1 MLINRGQLMLLI
13 AVRGHV
19 KPNAK
24 ADPAFADGEDRVQ
37 DERQPEEERPRK
49 KRHILLRID
58 SWIDSTVWNLGF
70 KLAEAWEEITIFF
83 RRFRVRGWKKLAFEA
98 AGEAMTL
105 GTAGSVVLLALAL
118 PAFEETKEDWK
129 NRGDFAVTFLDR
141 YGNVVGHRGIIHE
154 DSVPI
159 DELPDHL
166 IKAVLATE
174 DRRFFDHYGIDF
186 IGLGRALSENA
197 KAGGVVQGGSTLTQQ
212 LAKNLFLT
220 NERSIE
226 RKIKEAFLAVWLE
239 VNLSKKEILSL
250 YLDRAYMGGGTFG
263 AAAASQFYFG
273 KKITDVSLAESAMLA
288 GLFKA
293 PAKYAPHVNLPA
305 ARARAN
311 DVLSNLVQSG
321 LMSEGQVI
329 GARRNPATAIDR
341 ADVKSPDYFLDWAF
355 DEVQR
360 LAKEGKIKDHS
371 LVVRTTVDMGLQQ
384 AADAAMESSLRE
396 FGEGYKVKQGAMAMI
411 ENGGAVRAMVGGRDY
426 GESQFNR
433 AAKALRQP
441 GSSFKLFTYSAA
453 MEHGMTPETMISD
466 APITWRGWSPQNYA
480 RSYKGRV
487 SLLTA
492 MSQSLNTVPV
502 RLAKD
507 VLGTKVIVETAK
519 AMGVETPL
527 RMDKTIPLG
536 TSEVTVLD
544 QATAYAVMPA
554 GGMQSRRHG
563 IEQVL
568 GYGGEVLYDFDRDEA
583 PATRVL
589 SEKATSSMNRILTQ
603 IPVIGTARRAA
614 LDGGIVTGGKTGT
627 SQSYRDA
634 WFIGFTGNYTT
645 AVWFGNDDFT
655 SMNNMTGGALPAM
668 TFKKLMDYAHQGIE
682 LRAIPGIDNPLPTGN
697 HKQGSDAVAEKKAED
712 PALMALT
719 RPRSLSG
726 ETTRVLRQ
734 LTQSLKSAPPLVAG
748 VEKVAEATRPAAGLR
763 QGSGDG
769 LRKGTAIVSPVVT
782 NSVP

>member
-1 MLINRGQLMLLI
+1 MQEE
-13 AVRGHV
+13 
-19 KPNAK
+19 P
-24 ADPAFADGEDRVQ
+24 Q
-37 DERQPEEERPRK
+37 DEPRSSGERPRRR
-49 KRHILLRID
+49 RHILLRID

-70 KLAEAWEEITIFF
+70 KLGEIWEEITIFF
-83 RRFRVRGWKKLAFEA
+83 RRFRVRGWKRLGFEL

-105 GTAGSVVLLALAL
+105 GTAGSVVVLALAI
-118 PAFEETKEDWK
+118 PAFEETKEDWR

-141 YGNVVGHRGIIHE
+141 YGNTIGHRGIIHE

-166 IKAVLATE
+166 IKSVLATE
-174 DRRFFDHYGIDF
+174 DRRFFDHFGIDF
-186 IGLGRALSENA
+186 LGLARAMSENA
-197 KAGGVVQGGSTLTQQ
+197 KAGGVVQGGSTITQQ

-226 RKIKEAFLAVWLE
+226 RKIKEAFLALWLE
-239 VNLSKKEILSL
+239 ANLSKKEILSL

-273 KKITDVSLAESAMLA
+273 KNITEVNLAESAMLA

-305 ARARAN
+305 ARSRAN
-311 DVLSNLVQSG
+311 EVLSNLVQGG
-321 LMSEGQVI
+321 LMTEGQVI
-329 GARRNPATAIDR
+329 AARRSPATVVDR
-341 ADVKSPDYFLDWAF
+341 ADVNAPDYFLDWAF

-360 LAKEGKIKDHS
+360 LAKAGKFSEHS
-371 LVVRTTVDMGLQQ
+371 VIVRSTIDTGLQQ
-384 AADAAMESSLRE
+384 AAETAMESSLRE
-396 FGEGYKVKQGAMAMI
+396 YGESYKAKQGALVMI

-441 GSSFKLFTYSAA
+441 GSSFKLYTYSAA
-453 MEHGMTPETMISD
+453 MEHGFTPESVVSD

-480 RSYKGRV
+480 RSYKGKV
-487 SLLTA
+487 TLLSA
-492 MSQSLNTVPV
+492 MAQSLNTVPV

-507 VLGTKVIVETAK
+507 HLGTDVIVQTAK
-519 AMGVETPL
+519 AMGIETPL
-527 RMDKTIPLG
+527 RSDKTVPLG

-568 GYGGEVLYDFDRDEA
+568 SYGGEVLYDFNRDEP
-583 PATRVL
+583 PARRVL

-603 IPVIGTARRAA
+603 IPVIGTAKRAA
-614 LDGGIVTGGKTGT
+614 LEGGIVTGGKTGT

-655 SMNNMTGGALPAM
+655 SMDNMTGGSLPAM
-668 TFKKLMDYAHQGIE
+668 TFKTVMDYAHQGIE
-682 LRAIPGIDNPLPTGN
+682 LKPIPGIENPLPTGD
-697 HKQGSDAVAEKKAED
+697 HKGSEVAKKEGEA
-712 PALMALT
+712 PALPPLV
-719 RPRSLSG
+719 RPRSLSA
-726 ETTRVLRQ
+726 ESTRI
-734 LTQSLKSAPPLVAG
+734 LKQIAGKLKAASPPVPA
-748 VEKVAEATRPAAGLR
+748 KVADAGMVST
-763 QGSGDG
+763 SGDDG
-769 LRKGTAIVSPVVT
+769 APRPSLSAAPTSAELKR
-782 NSVP
+782 